1 MISSLSLSPFSYF
14 IGIIIYFTLWIA
26 LRKQYIRLIY
36 ETWEMGSNIIE
47 ISINPFSDLIEDID
61 KFIHKVN
68 NWIKAEHHHP
78 DQKEYKEQNTD
89 NTNYITPILEGIG
102 GGFVIGLILG
112 FIVQIG
118 YCVSSPQNHET
129 IVPALVLFSA
139 TLIGGVLGAKNFF
152 YSSKKNEKYKVRRL
166 LA

>member
-89 NTNYITPILEGIG
+89 NTNYMALLHESLSRS
-102 GGFVIGLILG
+102 V
-112 FIVQIG
+112 
-118 YCVSSPQNHET
+118 VS
-129 IVPALVLFSA
+129 
-139 TLIGGVLGAKNFF
+139 
-152 YSSKKNEKYKVRRL
+152 
-166 LA
+166 